1 MIINQPNSASVFIIL
16 SPIILSCFILPGCS
30 PSPPSFTANPSAT
43 PEEPSLEQ
51 QITAVRAGN
60 TDIILIE
67 ELPLRD
73 SDLVVLTDI
82 PGLRILQLDHAEN
95 KLTDAGMT
103 VIAKHTELEHL
114 RIRGGSIGDE
124 GLKTL
129 SKMPNLRFLN
139 LPQGK
144 FTDAGLAQLKQL
156 PRLDSI
162 RIGSPKVTDAGLAV
176 FKDFPTLKSVHL
188 IDIPFTDRGLADL
201 QSIPKL
207 DSLYLDG
214 ANISDAAVDELFAK
228 HPNLHVHFNQA
239 HHDRDPHKHDH
250 SQP

>member
-1 MIINQPNSASVFIIL
+1 MNINQSNSVSVFIIL
-16 SPIILSCFILPGCS
+16 SPIILSCFIFPGCS
-30 PSPPSFTANPSAT
+30 PSPPSPTTIPAST
-43 PEEPSLEQ
+43 PKEPSLEQ
-51 QITAVRAGN
+51 QIAAVRAGS
-60 TDIILIE
+60 TDIILVE
-67 ELPLRD
+67 ELPLGD
-73 SDLVVLTDI
+73 TDLDVLADI
-82 PGLRILQLDHAEN
+82 PGLRVLQLDHADN

-103 VIAKHTELEHL
+103 VIAKLTELEHL
-114 RIRGGSIGDE
+114 RIRGSSIGDE
-124 GLKTL
+124 GLKIL
-129 SKMPNLRFLN
+129 STMPNLRFLN

-162 RIGSPKVTDAGLAV
+162 RIGGPKVTDAGIAV
-176 FKDFPTLKSVHL
+176 FKDFPALKSVHL
-188 IDIPFTDRGLADL
+188 IDIPITDSGLTDL
-201 QSIPKL
+201 LSIPKL

-214 ANISDAAVDELFAK
+214 AKISDVAVDDLFAK

>member
-1 MIINQPNSASVFIIL
+1 MMRIGTTSNSAFAFIIL
-16 SPIILSCFILPGCS
+16 SLLLLPGCS
-30 PSPPSFTANPSAT
+30 PPAETA
-43 PEEPSLEQ
+43 EPSLAEQ
-51 QITAVRAGN
+51 LTAIRNGS
-60 TDIILIE
+60 TDIVLIE
-67 ELPLRD
+67 STPLSDQELALIQD
-73 SDLVVLTDI
+73 V
-82 PGLRILQLDHAEN
+82 PGLRVLQLDHADN

-103 VIAKHTELEHL
+103 EIAKLTQLRHL
-114 RIRGGSIGDE
+114 RIRGGNIGDE

-129 SKMPNLRFLN
+129 STMPNLRMLN

-144 FTDAGLAQLKQL
+144 FTDAGLAQLKQM
-156 PRLDSI
+156 PRLDSL
-162 RIGSPKVTDAGLAV
+162 RIGSPKVTDEGVATL
-176 FKDFPTLKSVHL
+176 KDFPNLRSIHL
-188 IDIPFTDRGLADL
+188 IDIPITDRGLADL

-214 ANISDAAVDELFAK
+214 ANISDSAVDELFAK